1 MPLNIV
7 IVHIFKCTYWYLRD
21 KKILKINNQ
30 VNKNQILY
38 VDGNN
43 IIGLF

>member
-21 KKILKINNQ
+21 KNILKINNQ